1 MAVVKDNATVP
12 NSRTTEE
19 TLPMA
24 VVRDNESE
32 ADNVN
37 GERLEAI
44 NLVRLVFFFFYWP
57 EFWKKHLGPE
67 TVEMYQFLG
76 PETDP

>member
-37 GERLEAI
+37 GLRVEAI
-44 NLVRLVFFFFYWP
+44 NLVEHDTGGKMDGGREKELP
-57 EFWKKHLGPE
+57 SALN
-67 TVEMYQFLG
+67 
-76 PETDP
+76 